1 MFECSIR
8 LVNMVL
14 QIFTA
19 VADIVALV
27 YLIMVIYTPCVLGS
41 EYYISVMLYVYFLPV
56 ITIQTVVFVLCRLF
70 CFTVGL
76 DPIAMTFNLASGIVC
91 ISTSMTMLVAMFD
104 HCGNE
109 YQYMFYVSGGCGLLA
124 GILHLVNALV
134 CNIYMP
140 PEEWTYTKPSKRARN
155 RLERARLTSIL

>member
-14 QIFTA
+14 QLFTA
-19 VADIVALV
+19 VVEIVALFF
-27 YLIMVIYTPCVLGS
+27 LIKVIYTPCVLGG
-41 EYYISVMLYVYFLPV
+41 EYLFSVMLSVFFLPV
-56 ITIQTVVFVLCRLF
+56 ITVQTVVFALCRLC

-91 ISTSMTMLVAMFD
+91 ICTSLTILVAMFD

-109 YQYMFYVSGGCGLLA
+109 YQYMFYVSGGLGLLA
-124 GILHLVNALV
+124 GILHLVNACI

-140 PEEWTYTKPSKRARN
+140 PEEWSYSKPSKRARN
-155 RLERARLTSIL
+155 RLEEGRLRSLL